1 MTAYMLAPLSF
12 LRPPGHRRHARYRC
26 TSLALWALALV
37 PFCQASAAAPD
48 TVPPGEARQDC
59 TLLFDPES
67 PALFD
72 FVNTRSQ
79 VDFRQY
85 EGMQIGTLTYKV
97 LPIFNE
103 RDDDEDNWIFR
114 LANKLHIDTRHTTLK
129 KQMIISPGETLES
142 HRLQEN
148 ERILRSNSY
157 LVDAMILPHRQCGDS
172 LDLLVVARDVWT
184 FSPSAN
190 ASRSGGED
198 STSAGISDTNLL
210 GLGQRLS
217 IGYFHEEDR
226 SGSTLSYT
234 NPLLGDRTELDLFL
248 ADNSDGDAIGVA
260 VIRPFYEL
268 DSRNSAGISLYRE
281 KLEQSIE
288 ENGVEINRFT
298 QQENIY
304 EVFYGVSGGRR
315 NDAVQRWR
323 VGFAEDSDRFSAVD
337 GTVTLPEDAINRY
350 PWISWDFQ
358 QDKFATADNIN
369 RTHRQEDIQLGYSHI
384 IKLGYSHTDF
394 GSDEKS
400 LIFELGT
407 GYSAYVQERHLTR
420 LSAYTFGQRNSDT
433 VRSMFF
439 GVGADYYFFINEKNR
454 WYVKYRFDGARNIR
468 QDEQLTIGGV
478 ETLRGYPNEYQRGNR
493 RWLMSVE
500 RRRFTNWHI
509 LNLAYLGVAGYI
521 DAGKVWDTET
531 AGTGDT
537 DTLANIGFGLRLSP
551 SKFRLDRILHID
563 VAAPLRHVD
572 LVDDY
577 QVIISGRVDF

>member
-1 MTAYMLAPLSF
+1 MLAPRILF
-12 LRPPGHRRHARYRC
+12 RRPGHRCHARYRRNRLAPLL
-26 TSLALWALALV
+26 LALLA
-37 PFCQASAAAPD
+37 CHAAGAEPAVNPPD
-48 TVPPGEARQDC
+48 EMTQDC

-72 FVNTRSQ
+72 FVNTRAG
-79 VDFRQY
+79 VDFSRY
-85 EGMQIGTLTYKV
+85 EGSRIGTVTYKV

-103 RDDDEDNWIFR
+103 RDEDEDNWIFR
-114 LANKLHIDTRHTTLK
+114 LANRLHIDTRPGTLK
-129 KQMIISPGETLES
+129 KQMIIFPGQVLE
-142 HRLQEN
+142 RRRVQEN

-157 LVDAMILPHRQCGDS
+157 LVDAMILPHRQCGDT

-198 STSAGISDTNLL
+198 STSAGICDTNLL

-226 SGSTLSYT
+226 SGSTLGYT
-234 NPLLGDRTELDLFL
+234 NPLLGNRTELDLFL
-248 ADNSDGDAIGVA
+248 ADNSDGDAVGIA
-260 VIRPFYEL
+260 VVRPFYEL

-281 KLEQSIE
+281 RLEQSIE
-288 ENGVEINRFT
+288 ENGVEINRFA

-304 EVFYGVSGGRR
+304 EVFYGISDGRR
-315 NDAVQRWR
+315 NGRVQRWR
-323 VGFAEDSDRFSAVD
+323 VGFTEDSDRFTAVD
-337 GTVTLPEDAINRY
+337 GTVTLPVDAITRY

-358 QDKFATADNIN
+358 QDKFATADNVN
-369 RTHRQEDIQLGYSHI
+369 RTHRQEDIQLGYSHF

-400 LIFELGT
+400 VTFELGT
-407 GYSAYVQERHLTR
+407 GYASYVHERHLTR
-420 LSAYTFGQRNSDT
+420 LSAYTFGQRNSET
-433 VRSMFF
+433 VRSTFF
-439 GVGADYYFFINEKNR
+439 GVGTDYYFFINEKNR

-478 ETLRGYPNEYQRGNR
+478 DTLRGYPNEYQRGNR

-509 LNLAYLGVAGYI
+509 LNLAYLGVAGYV

-531 AGTGDT
+531 VNASDT
-537 DTLANIGFGLRLSP
+537 DTLANIGIGLRLSP
-551 SKFRLDRILHID
+551 SKFRLDKILHID

-577 QVIISGRVDF
+577 QVIVSGRVDF